1 MKSNRRRRRNRRQE
15 QAPKRPRILMGTLA
29 TLLVL
34 ILGTAIIAITVLM
47 GRIDFIKGT
56 NHWDAVEL
64 QALQDSYARVLDQ
77 EGGDD
82 SEEIALAEALLNN
95 QLAVT
100 PAEYYQSDDVEHIL
114 LRFSD
119 PQNLRGGTNR
129 DLFYLMTYIKSTERM
144 ALIYLP
150 NALYLKGPEISADHL
165 QAYANYAG
173 IDYVRQSLEHSF
185 AIHIPKVMEFDISYL
200 LQPFRNDNE
209 LSIELTEPEAKAI
222 NLQISDHLENL
233 EVVTESQITPLP
245 EEAGEYYPEP
255 AQALA
260 YWRLGEIED
269 APSPLERRSYLI
281 DTLITYYLDHGF
293 TTMNKGISNADSLA
307 RSMKTD
313 LNFFE
318 LIWEIPKID
327 NRFDSEVI
335 YFDLLEEDNFD
346 TFNHYGNDLLTF
358 YPRELQQ
365 RYHDFLEANGAEPN

>member
-1 MKSNRRRRRNRRQE
+1 MKSNRRRRRNRRQD
-15 QAPKRPRILMGTLA
+15 QAPKRPRILLGTLA

-34 ILGTAIIAITVLM
+34 ILGIVIITVVIFV
-47 GRIDFIKGT
+47 GRIDFIQAK
-56 NHWDAVEL
+56 NHWDPVEL

-77 EGGDD
+77 EAGED

-100 PAEYYQSDDVEHIL
+100 PAEYYNADDVEHTL

-129 DLFYLMTYIKSTERM
+129 DLFYLMTYIKSSERM

-150 NALYLKGPEISADHL
+150 NALFLKGPEIAADHL

-173 IDYVRQSLEHSF
+173 IDYVRQTLEQSF
-185 AIHIPKVMEFDISYL
+185 AIHIPKVMELDISYL
-200 LQPFRNDNE
+200 LQAFKNDEE
-209 LSIELTEPEAKAI
+209 LSIELTEQEAKAI
-222 NLQISDHLENL
+222 NLQISDHMENL
-233 EVVTESQITPLP
+233 EVVAESPISALP
-245 EEAGEYYPEP
+245 EAAGEYKVEP

-260 YWRLGEIED
+260 YWRLGEVED

-281 DTLITYYLDHGF
+281 DTLIGYYLDDGF
-293 TTMNKGISNADSLA
+293 TDVREGIRNADTLAKSL
-307 RSMKTD
+307 KTD

-318 LIWEIPKID
+318 LLFDIPQIGEKF
-327 NRFDSEVI
+327 NSELI
-335 YFDLLEEDNFD
+335 YFDLLLEDNYD
-346 TFNHYGNDLLTF
+346 TFNHYGNELLTF

-365 RYHDFLEANGAEPN
+365 RYHDFLDANRSELE

>member
-15 QAPKRPRILMGTLA
+15 QAPKRPRILTGTLA

-56 NHWDAVEL
+56 NHWDPVEL

-77 EGGDD
+77 EAGDD

-293 TTMNKGISNADSLA
+293 TTMNKGIRNADSLA

>member
-47 GRIDFIKGT
+47 GQIDFIKGT

-293 TTMNKGISNADSLA
+293 TTINKGISNADSLA

-346 TFNHYGNDLLTF
+346 IFNHYGNDLLTF

>member
-1 MKSNRRRRRNRRQE
+1 M
-15 QAPKRPRILMGTLA
+15 
-29 TLLVL
+29 
-34 ILGTAIIAITVLM
+34 
-47 GRIDFIKGT
+47 
-56 NHWDAVEL
+56 
-64 QALQDSYARVLDQ
+64 
-77 EGGDD
+77 
-82 SEEIALAEALLNN
+82 
-95 QLAVT
+95 
-100 PAEYYQSDDVEHIL
+100 
-114 LRFSD
+114 
-119 PQNLRGGTNR
+119 
-129 DLFYLMTYIKSTERM
+129 
-144 ALIYLP
+144 P

-346 TFNHYGNDLLTF
+346 TFNHYGNDLLMF